1 MLKPHI
7 NWRLASYLWLGF
19 PINMN
24 NEGDPRLCIQDV
36 DFGQNK
42 IFVRSGKGGKD
53 RATILPRNV
62 REKLQVTP

>member
-1 MLKPHI
+1 
-7 NWRLASYLWLGF
+7 
-19 PINMN
+19 MN